1 MVVLF
6 KQNQELSRKVSV
18 LTEQLNALR
27 STPLPESP
35 VVNEPVVPEKDS
47 SSKRFVDSINRV
59 SFDWP
64 TGYELTQVTSQDLV
78 SSISSI
84 IAKFRDSS
92 NKAVVKV
99 FVAKSPFGMS
109 QIRQSFAPTGLEDIN
124 PEKRVVGGK
133 TFYYYGAGGGGVSYA
148 DQYFYNLNGKLLVF
162 VFDGPYNSD
171 EKSPNSSAKTVAET
185 MLASL
190 EVK

>member
-1 MVVLF
+1 MVVLY
-6 KQNQELSRKVSV
+6 KQNQELSRKVGI
-18 LTEQLNALR
+18 LTEQLNALK
-27 STPLPESP
+27 STPAPETP
-35 VVNEPVVPEKDS
+35 IAKEPVASEKDS
-47 SSKRFVDSINRV
+47 SSKRFVDSINRI
-59 SFDWP
+59 SFNWP
-64 TGYELTQVTSQDLV
+64 TGYELTQVTSQDLAP
-78 SSISSI
+78 SISSI
-84 IAKFRDSS
+84 IAKFRNSS

-124 PEKRVVGGK
+124 PEKQVIGGK

-162 VFDGPYNSD
+162 IVDGPYDSN
-171 EKSPNSSAKTVAET
+171 ENSPNENAKLIAQKILE
-185 MLASL
+185 SL